1 MPENL
6 PPPDPQ
12 LAFTRHFVANQ
23 AALHGFLVSLVH
35 DFHAAD
41 DLLQEL
47 AGRLWVKFET
57 YDPGRPFVAWGIGF
71 ARLVATEWR
80 RKQQR
85 LPLALDEATLD
96 QLANQAA
103 DQAGQQDER
112 RDALH
117 ECLKSLTQH
126 QRRALHLRYQEELS
140 VAAIASSWKR
150 TEMAVYKVLK
160 HAHRSLLDC
169 MNRALSHPQS

>member
-12 LAFTRHFVANQ
+12 LAFTRLFVANQ

-35 DFHAAD
+35 DLHAAD

-47 AGRLWVKFET
+47 AGRLWVKFDS
-57 YDPGRPFVAWGIGF
+57 YDPSRPFVAWGIGF
-71 ARLVATEWR
+71 ARLVAMEWR

-112 RDALH
+112 REALH

-126 QRRALHLRYQEELS
+126 QRRALHHRYQEELS